1 MTAGQRLALRRAA
14 VQFGV
19 LECKDVNS
27 AFVTGGTQE
36 RGVMAEVDAG
46 RNKQS
51 RRGILRG

>member
-19 LECKDVNS
+19 LECKDVNG

-46 RNKQS
+46 RNKQN